1 MRCSQSIVVS
11 DDDGNEN
18 GNGDDNCDD
27 GDDNCDDND
36 GNDDDDDYD
45 DTKTTTDRKEGMYR
59 DEHTHK
65 KNFSINTFLIILVL
79 YC

>member
-1 MRCSQSIVVS
+1 MS

-36 GNDDDDDYD
+36 GNDDDYD